1 MTGHNLECLCAIA
14 LTLTIVTRFA
24 AAAEQTYDPLAV
36 TNEHES
42 QPMDT
47 FVDDSSR
54 NRKIPLRIYLP
65 DSKSPAAVVLFS
77 HGLGGTSKGSAFL
90 GQHWAARGYVGVFL
104 QHPGRDGSVWK
115 DQAL

>member
-1 MTGHNLECLCAIA
+1 
-14 LTLTIVTRFA
+14 VTRFA

-47 FVDDSSR
+47 FVEDSSR

-65 DSKSPAAVVLFS
+65 DSKSPASVVLFS
-77 HGLGGTSKGSAFL
+77 HGLGGTAKG
-90 GQHWAARGYVGVFL
+90 
-104 QHPGRDGSVWK
+104 
-115 DQAL
+115 